1 MSLSDDEIRQL
12 DAIIGHYPDRRAAAA
27 TAMRV
32 VQARRRWL
40 SDEALADLGEY
51 LGVTVAELD
60 SIATFGNMVFRK
72 PVGRHVV
79 LVCDSFACW
88 SLGYA
93 ELRAAVEAELGVGM
107 GQTTADGRFTLLPI
121 VCLGACD
128 RGPAMMVD
136 DELHRARR
144 TGPGG
149 RHPRRVLVT
158 SRPGLPGYSAEDR
171 PFTRAMRADG
181 RRPRSTTT
189 SPPAATKA

>member
-1 MSLSDDEIRQL
+1 MSLNDDETRQIDGIL
-12 DAIIGHYPDRRAAAA
+12 GHYPDRRAAAA
-27 TAMRV
+27 TAMRIL
-32 VQARRRWL
+32 QARRGWL

-60 SIATFGNMVFRK
+60 GIATFGNMIFRK
-72 PVGRHVV
+72 PVGRHIV

-107 GQTTADGRFTLLPI
+107 GQTTEDGRFTLLPI

-136 DELHRARR
+136 DALH
-144 TGPGG
+144 GPVVPVQVAEILGG
-149 RHPRRVLVT
+149 YP
-158 SRPGLPGYSAEDR
+158 
-171 PFTRAMRADG
+171 
-181 RRPRSTTT
+181 
-189 SPPAATKA
+189 

>member
-1 MSLSDDEIRQL
+1 MSLTDDEIRQL
-12 DAIIGHYPDRRAAAA
+12 DGILGHYPDRRAAAA
-27 TAMRV
+27 TAMRI

-40 SDEALADLGEY
+40 SDESLADLGEY

-93 ELRAAVEAELGVGM
+93 ELRAAVEAELAVGM
-107 GQTTADGRFTLLPI
+107 GRTTPDGRFTLLPI
-121 VCLGACD
+121 VCLGACH

-136 DELHRARR
+136 DQLF
-144 TGPGG
+144 GPVS
-149 RHPRRVLVT
+149 PADV
-158 SRPGLPGYSAEDR
+158 PGILGE
-171 PFTRAMRADG
+171 FE
-181 RRPRSTTT
+181 
-189 SPPAATKA
+189 

>member
-1 MSLSDDEIRQL
+1 MSLSDEEAHQL
-12 DAIIGHYPDRRAAAA
+12 DGILGHYPDRRAAAA
-27 TAMRV
+27 TALRL

-40 SDEALADLGEY
+40 SDEAMADLGEY
-51 LGVTVAELD
+51 LGMTVAELD
-60 SIATFGNMVFRK
+60 SIATFGNMVFRQ
-72 PVGRHVV
+72 PVGRHIV

-136 DELHRARR
+136 DDLR
-144 TGPGG
+144 GPVA
-149 RHPRRVLVT
+149 PADV
-158 SRPGLPGYSAEDR
+158 PGLLGGYA
-171 PFTRAMRADG
+171 
-181 RRPRSTTT
+181 
-189 SPPAATKA
+189 

>member
-1 MSLSDDEIRQL
+1 
-12 DAIIGHYPDRRAAAA
+12 
-27 TAMRV
+27 
-32 VQARRRWL
+32 
-40 SDEALADLGEY
+40 
-51 LGVTVAELD
+51 
-60 SIATFGNMVFRK
+60 MVFRK

-136 DELHRARR
+136 DQLHGPVAPDQVAGILGEL
-144 TGPGG
+144 
-149 RHPRRVLVT
+149 LVT

-171 PFTRAMRADG
+171 PFTHAMRADG
-181 RRPRSTTT
+181 RPAMLDDYVAAGGYEGLRRAVAELKPRT
-189 SPPAATKA
+189 SPRW

>member
-1 MSLSDDEIRQL
+1 MSLSDDETRQL
-12 DAIIGHYPDRRAAAA
+12 DGMLGHYPDRRAAAA
-27 TAMRV
+27 TAMRI

-60 SIATFGNMVFRK
+60 GIATFGNMIFRR

-79 LVCDSFACW
+79 LLCDSFACW

-93 ELRAAVEAELGVGM
+93 ELRVAVEAELGVGM
-107 GQTTADGRFTLLPI
+107 GHTTQDGRFTLLPI

-136 DELHRARR
+136 DQLH
-144 TGPGG
+144 GPVEPSQVAEILGG
-149 RHPRRVLVT
+149 
-158 SRPGLPGYSAEDR
+158 YA
-171 PFTRAMRADG
+171 
-181 RRPRSTTT
+181 
-189 SPPAATKA
+189 